1 MKICIWCKK
10 DDQSTSFNSIAH
22 TIPQS
27 LGGKSICTNVC
38 DNCNSYFGSYQ
49 NQQLPI
55 ETVIKETFNIS
66 RFRYLS
72 SLDQIGKN
80 KALARYKSN
89 LFQIDFKKN
98 LIKPKGRYQ
107 IQSGFQKSLARLL
120 KRGLYK
126 MFLEEQER
134 QFSAGHLEK
143 FNFMRDF
150 ARNDIGDYPVFY
162 FLRKY
167 PMIVMAPEWAKYP
180 TLILKED
187 QQMKYLINDDNFF
200 EFEFLGHV
208 FSIPVNK
215 DWENMF
221 GKYVLQTKKLKE
233 KLFNQMI
240 IVENFYD
247 IDFTLR
253 ILND

>member
-1 MKICIWCKK
+1 
-10 DDQSTSFNSIAH
+10 
-22 TIPQS
+22 
-27 LGGKSICTNVC
+27 
-38 DNCNSYFGSYQ
+38 
-49 NQQLPI
+49 
-55 ETVIKETFNIS
+55 
-66 RFRYLS
+66 
-72 SLDQIGKN
+72 
-80 KALARYKSN
+80 
-89 LFQIDFKKN
+89 
-98 LIKPKGRYQ
+98 
-107 IQSGFQKSLARLL
+107 
-120 KRGLYK
+120 
-126 MFLEEQER
+126 
-134 QFSAGHLEK
+134 
-143 FNFMRDF
+143 
-150 ARNDIGDYPVFY
+150 
-162 FLRKY
+162 
-167 PMIVMAPEWAKYP
+167 MIVMAPEWAKYP

-221 GKYVLQTKKLKE
+221 GLYVIQTKKLKE